1 MRKKW
6 RCDMKDLKLQW
17 IDKIPTI
24 EEQNPELFYYDLRD
38 SDIGNGFTIKKSV
51 LVNNIG
57 SIVTNKDILGEKD
70 FITNNEFNNL
80 QFEEVHDL
88 YVKQNSMESDI
99 ELE

>member
-1 MRKKW
+1 
-6 RCDMKDLKLQW
+6 MKDLKLQW

-51 LVNNIG
+51 LVNNIA

>member
-1 MRKKW
+1 
-6 RCDMKDLKLQW
+6 MKDLKLQW

-88 YVKQNSMESDI
+88 YVKQNWQARDNSNLPIFMEI
-99 ELE
+99 FT

>member
-6 RCDMKDLKLQW
+6 RCEMKNLKLQW
-17 IDKIPTI
+17 IEKIPPS
-24 EEQNPELFYYDLRD
+24 EERNPELFYYDLRD
-38 SDIGNGFTIKKSV
+38 SEIDNGFTVERGV

-57 SIVTNKDILGEKD
+57 SIVTNQDILGDKE
-70 FITNNEFNNL
+70 FITDEEFDNL

-88 YVKQNSMESDI
+88 YVKQNSMESDL

>member
-1 MRKKW
+1 
-6 RCDMKDLKLQW
+6 MKDLKLQW

-57 SIVTNKDILGEKD
+57 SIVTNKDILEEKD